1 MTHLKRQNAPKS
13 WPIPRK
19 GTTFV
24 VRPNFGF
31 SKGIPLL
38 IILRDMLKIAENKK
52 EVKKAIYMKNIII
65 NGRTAR
71 DEKEGIFLF
80 DTLNII
86 PTKKHY
92 RIILSQKGKFDLEEI
107 KEHESDYKISKII
120 GKKILKGKEVQ
131 LNLSDGRNF
140 LSDIKC
146 KVNDSILIN
155 LKNKKIEKCLA
166 LRENANV
173 FVFAGK
179 HSGAKGKIEKI
190 DLEKKIASINKG
202 NENINV
208 LIKQFMVI
216 E

>member
-155 LKNKKIEKCLA
+155 LKNKKIEK
-166 LRENANV
+166 
-173 FVFAGK
+173 
-179 HSGAKGKIEKI
+179 I